1 MTYSQTGSLVRTAQ
15 EALDAAS
22 DTVRDIVAA
31 AGEEATSI
39 ARATAPMS
47 PIGTRLSPSGALKA
61 SYRTIEP
68 HLTADPTHGASGWA
82 SGVES
87 SDPAALWT
95 EFGVSAQTVT
105 AKHATW
111 VVFRRWPDVK
121 LVRAKLVTQRGYPG
135 KYIVAGALAATE
147 ANLPELA
154 EPAIR
159 AWAERAERAAD
170 G

>member
-95 EFGVSAQTVT
+95 A

-159 AWAERAERAAD
+159 ALAERAERAAD